1 MTFLTTVFLTFCI
14 VLLALLVFRYVGLPV
29 YRVEAVNIKVLL
41 EAVLAET
48 ATTADW
54 DVFVGMPIRHDPE
67 LDKIRLQCAMLA
79 QTTLT
84 ERQGLVIFDA
94 SGRRELTEIL
104 ESLDGKLQVTKADA
118 EHNHE

>member
-1 MTFLTTVFLTFCI
+1 
-14 VLLALLVFRYVGLPV
+14 
-29 YRVEAVNIKVLL
+29 
-41 EAVLAET
+41 
-48 ATTADW
+48 
-54 DVFVGMPIRHDPE
+54 
-67 LDKIRLQCAMLA
+67 MLA